1 MRILSDCHMHTD
13 YSADCDTPVRNQLD
27 RAVEL
32 GLKRVCITDHHD
44 YDAVS
49 DGGVTFLLDFEP
61 YFVEMNKVK
70 KEYEEKIEVL
80 IGVELGLQLHIADYL
95 KELEAK
101 YNNKFDFIIGSSHF
115 VDRIDVFSPSF
126 YEGREERES
135 YNRYFEATL
144 RRIKELDCFDTFAH
158 LDYVV
163 RYGPNKN
170 KYYSY
175 EAYKEYIDPIL
186 EQLIKK
192 DKALECNAGGYRRG
206 LGQPNPSKEVF
217 KRYYELGGRLVT
229 IESDAHKPDAIAYP
243 FDDIAELLSDCGF
256 KEYAVYKKRKPEFY
270 PILK

>member
-1 MRILSDCHMHTD
+1 
-13 YSADCDTPVRNQLD
+13 
-27 RAVEL
+27 
-32 GLKRVCITDHHD
+32 
-44 YDAVS
+44 
-49 DGGVTFLLDFEP
+49 
-61 YFVEMNKVK
+61 MNKVK

-229 IESDAHKPDAIAYP
+229 IGSDAHKPDAIAYP